1 MDRIG
6 RGTGPCNAGS
16 ARGPPGNDSKAK
28 SFFSSHGVIVLLDP
42 ASHRQ
47 RLRCSSK
54 YIEPRPR
61 YSCPK
66 PPVVFR
72 VSSQSV
78 ALAMFAVTVFC
89 DPDHRAIGDTICAES
104 GGECVRPTG

>member
-16 ARGPPGNDSKAK
+16 ARGPPGNDSKPK
-28 SFFSSHGVIVLLDP
+28 CFFSSHGVMVLLDL

-47 RLRCSSK
+47 GLRCSSK
-54 YIEPRPR
+54 YIETRPR

-66 PPVVFR
+66 PPVVYR
-72 VSSQSV
+72 VSSQKD
-78 ALAMFAVTVFC
+78 LATMFTVTGFC
-89 DPDHRAIGDTICAES
+89 DPDHRLIGDTICAES